1 MHALEPHYN
10 WRDYYIAS
18 EDERSPFYGR
28 IYSEFE
34 FTHAIYDHVIHPQW
48 DEIESPTLYIKIL
61 YVDYDQGFAT
71 IEMIGEWNDLLHNDI
86 MFLKRNIIDELVGEG
101 IDKFI
106 MIGENVLNYHASD
119 DSYYEEWFED
129 VEDGWIAFINFR
141 EHVMADFAEAN
152 IDYFLVAGGELD
164 DLNWRLFT
172 PQTMFQKVEN
182 LVTKRLGV

>member
-1 MHALEPHYN
+1 MHAIEPHYN

-71 IEMIGEWNDLLHNDI
+71 IEMIGE
-86 MFLKRNIIDELVGEG
+86 
-101 IDKFI
+101 
-106 MIGENVLNYHASD
+106 NVLNYHASD

-152 IDYFLVAGGELD
+152 IDYYLVAGGELD
-164 DLNWRLFT
+164 ELNWRLFT
-172 PQTMFQKVEN
+172 PQTMFQKVES
-182 LVTKRLGV
+182 LVVKRLGV